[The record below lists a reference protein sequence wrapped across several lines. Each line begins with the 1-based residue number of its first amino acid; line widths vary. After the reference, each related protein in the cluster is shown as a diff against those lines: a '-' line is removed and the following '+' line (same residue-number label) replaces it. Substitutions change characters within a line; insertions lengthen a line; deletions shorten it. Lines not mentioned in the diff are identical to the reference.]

1 MHLFTEKLNLTLE
14 VLGNATKRRHNTI
27 HLSVNATI
35 SNKSEAYYIDVQI
48 SNKSINIIGQSS
60 SAVYYGVQSLLSLVA
75 GSPDN
80 ASVPDV
86 YIEDEPRYEFRGM
99 HVDVARN
106 FRPKSDIIRLM
117 DGMAMYKMNKLHLHL
132 SDDEGW
138 RIEIPGLPELTEVS
152 NFIYVYR

>member
-1 MHLFTEKLNLTLE
+1 MYRF
-14 VLGNATKRRHNTI
+14 
-27 HLSVNATI
+27 
-35 SNKSEAYYIDVQI
+35 
-48 SNKSINIIGQSS
+48 QSS
-60 SAVYYGVQSLLSLVA
+60 SAVYYGVQSLLSLVV

-106 FRPKSDIIRLM
+106 FRPKSDIIPLM

>member
-14 VLGNATKRRHNTI
+14 VLGNATKRIHNTI
-27 HLSVNATI
+27 HLSVNPTI

-48 SNKSINIIGQSS
+48 LNESINIIGQSS

-75 GSPDN
+75 GSLDN

-117 DGMAMYKMNKLHLHL
+117 DGMAMYKMNKLHLHQ